1 MKRQKSEII
10 SFKADRDLLESLQGI
25 PNRSEFI
32 RIAVLSALDNACP
45 LCRGTGALTPAQKI
59 HWNSV
64 AERHALSECDEC
76 HELRLVCANEAA
88 EAPAPSEDAGEAQG

>member
-10 SFKADRDLLESLQGI
+10 SFKADRDLLDSLQGI

-45 LCRGTGALTPAQKI
+45 LCRGTGALTPAQKT
-59 HWNSV
+59 HWNSF
-64 AERHALSECDEC
+64 ARRHSVSECDEC
-76 HELRLVCANEAA
+76 HELRLVCDN
-88 EAPAPSEDAGEAQG
+88 DAGEAVPRPGHA